1 MNFQFLDGSN
11 NEASVSSF
19 LILLSRELDKDDES
33 WRSSHVLVLDN
44 CACHKT
50 QLVRDVLKKAG
61 FPTLFT
67 APASY
72 LAYPVEQIFSLI
84 KKIKLD
90 DATTPIVPDARSRN
104 ITRLTNKKRVQL
116 KIA

>member
-1 MNFQFLDGSN
+1 MYFQFLDGTN
-11 NEASVSSF
+11 NEASVASF

-33 WRSSHVLVLDN
+33 WRSNYVLVLDN

-72 LAYPVEQIFSLI
+72 LACSVEQIFSLI

-90 DATTPIVPDARSRN
+90 HGSTPIVPDAQSRN
-104 ITRLTNKKRVQL
+104 ITRLTNKQRVQL